1 MKLRLSLNLYRF
13 LLSQF
18 RTVSYTVSCM
28 VSLVVAA
35 EDNGTENW
43 DLVVQENDTV
53 VLDTVHTYT
62 DGILLEQ
69 GATLYLGCDDA
80 AGAGNINLEADKT
93 TLIINYRTDDVSFRT
108 PSLENTLVVAG
119 DTKITSGVTAKGETG
134 DAGRLTCDWRT
145 LTLSGG
151 VTGSGNL
158 SLYGYTYM
166 VKPTTRED
174 RDTTFNYVSA
184 IAVNEQNA
192 VTADGGTPDRFT
204 GTVYLKNEF
213 NYQPSTAQEINVYKD
228 KFVAGA
234 VQLTLVDNV
243 FSEATLNLTRDISS
257 DRTCGDNSNKGGR
270 EGKAVTSDN
279 ILVLSESSQIAIKSL
294 ESSFLDHAFLF
305 GYVDSNKYTMVT
317 TCMASYQQRNERWH
331 VRVVS
336 DGYTN
341 LVLED
346 NSDEVHVFSGSMGFA
361 HSYVTPGQ
369 AYVHAPSEDLTNGK
383 GGLPNKTIVA
393 ELPTNPGAG
402 SLGVEQLSLEKR
414 GLAAQYIHTA
424 KLVNLSV
431 LDGVLGFNNLSVS
444 GTLTLAGASTLRL
457 GVCETF
463 STGDSWVLID
473 GSKSTFESEV
483 VPEELRTNAELS
495 VGSGRLEVS
504 ATKLPAHGVLPTTS
518 RVEGSINLTE
528 GTEGSGITFNINGVM
543 PATEDYY
550 QYTLLD
556 VSDTLTLWDSTDI
569 TFNFSNVS
577 LASQYDA
584 NETYYLVS
592 ADAINVLK
600 DSSGLHLSGRTV
612 SLGSGYYGKLDIITG
627 KDKREYLAMNVVGDP
642 RRTWSGMLAND
653 YIWKHTEDKNDTPN
667 ALWKENRCFENGL
680 LVLFGNLYR
689 PEAWVEGSGALLDS
703 AQTVRVT
710 APLHGGNAVQASE
723 SGFAIDG
730 VAGAAVGYQKV
741 EIVGEVAPA
750 SIVIGANYTLDGAS
764 AKDATNYYFYGSGTI
779 REASESELHEAFKGG
794 ETSLTKMGKGT
805 AVIAT
810 NNSFEGGTVL
820 EGGRI
825 VMQRERALGTGQVYV
840 VNGAVLQADFADN
853 SEVFSALPSFNGEQ
867 MQTTVVRNRVRT
879 SVYVDPSA
887 PDYINLV
894 DARISNAHDK
904 KMVLTY
910 LEGGLDTVVTLYGH
924 SNASGQYSYAVFKV
938 LNPTGFSGTVKMDGN
953 LTGSDV
959 FRDLWDGDATNNVA
973 GGKVQMEIMTTAKAL
988 DANGGNWLNTTIDL
1002 SVENGTE
1009 RTVLALDALGDK
1021 NAASTQIAQV
1031 NALHGTGKDGK
1042 RMNSSV
1048 LSMSEEKAVTLQI
1061 LGTVRGDYDGVLGFG
1076 DFQKTVDYTDA
1087 PSGIGL
1093 EHHHYG
1099 RAGGAGTLNVL
1110 KEGNVTQS
1118 VNSAWLNEL
1127 KVTGGSFVVDEALA
1141 VRSIETTDANHLVV
1155 GTVHQSYPHTLVVG
1169 MGGILAIDSDASVDA
1184 FAGIGA
1190 GIPKR
1195 TEELIVGGEITTHE
1209 VAPEKFILFANG
1221 ATITAFNDWMTDA
1234 VRHETINGESVD
1246 IPVTIEFDTGATV
1259 TFNTHNYTPDAS
1271 INEENDEFERYNK
1284 SHTIQLLGEITGT
1297 DVNLIFNNELI
1308 SAAAQ
1313 AAGMAKLR
1321 EDGLGYTGAVGE
1333 ELGYVLINNHN
1344 DLTGHINVLSNTVL
1358 QVLESGAEADMNV
1371 RVAGSQAAMQLVEAG
1386 GRQYVQ
1392 DLALSQGG
1400 ALLLGGTKKTSLAG
1414 GDTASSVLDYVAE
1427 GIQLAA
1433 TNRYAEQDGHM
1444 THVYTDLTGTAVRI
1458 GGSADAVS
1466 EASGVHISTYVAG
1479 VTHEVE
1485 NTHLRN
1491 SVLQI
1496 NNGANANINNN
1507 VYVDVSSVVCGT
1519 AGSAADEAP
1528 MIRTGSIADF
1538 AAIAPVA
1545 AQDGVNTSSSTTVE
1559 LSVSGGTLYS
1569 DGSKGI
1575 YHVVA
1580 DQLQNINVEGTG
1592 LQLQFAGENF
1602 MAAASKTC
1610 ADYVAVQIAGAGQ
1623 FLYELDGADFSQAEW
1638 ILRGF
1643 DGSELTYVWV
1653 DSSVVEDYLGVA
1665 VSPNM
1670 LYFVVI
1676 PEPATAT
1683 LSLLAL
1689 AALAARRRR

>member
-1 MKLRLSLNLYRF
+1 M
-13 LLSQF
+13 
-18 RTVSYTVSCM
+18 
-28 VSLVVAA
+28 
-35 EDNGTENW
+35 
-43 DLVVQENDTV
+43 
-53 VLDTVHTYT
+53 
-62 DGILLEQ
+62 
-69 GATLYLGCDDA
+69 
-80 AGAGNINLEADKT
+80 
-93 TLIINYRTDDVSFRT
+93 
-108 PSLENTLVVAG
+108 
-119 DTKITSGVTAKGETG
+119 
-134 DAGRLTCDWRT
+134 
-145 LTLSGG
+145 
-151 VTGSGNL
+151 
-158 SLYGYTYM
+158 
-166 VKPTTRED
+166 
-174 RDTTFNYVSA
+174 
-184 IAVNEQNA
+184 
-192 VTADGGTPDRFT
+192 
-204 GTVYLKNEF
+204 
-213 NYQPSTAQEINVYKD
+213 
-228 KFVAGA
+228 
-234 VQLTLVDNV
+234 
-243 FSEATLNLTRDISS
+243 
-257 DRTCGDNSNKGGR
+257 
-270 EGKAVTSDN
+270 
-279 ILVLSESSQIAIKSL
+279 
-294 ESSFLDHAFLF
+294 
-305 GYVDSNKYTMVT
+305 
-317 TCMASYQQRNERWH
+317 
-331 VRVVS
+331 
-336 DGYTN
+336 
-341 LVLED
+341 
-346 NSDEVHVFSGSMGFA
+346 
-361 HSYVTPGQ
+361 
-369 AYVHAPSEDLTNGK
+369 
-383 GGLPNKTIVA
+383 
-393 ELPTNPGAG
+393 
-402 SLGVEQLSLEKR
+402 
-414 GLAAQYIHTA
+414 
-424 KLVNLSV
+424 
-431 LDGVLGFNNLSVS
+431 
-444 GTLTLAGASTLRL
+444 
-457 GVCETF
+457 
-463 STGDSWVLID
+463 
-473 GSKSTFESEV
+473 
-483 VPEELRTNAELS
+483 
-495 VGSGRLEVS
+495 
-504 ATKLPAHGVLPTTS
+504 
-518 RVEGSINLTE
+518 
-528 GTEGSGITFNINGVM
+528 
-543 PATEDYY
+543 
-550 QYTLLD
+550 
-556 VSDTLTLWDSTDI
+556 
-569 TFNFSNVS
+569 
-577 LASQYDA
+577 
-584 NETYYLVS
+584 
-592 ADAINVLK
+592 
-600 DSSGLHLSGRTV
+600 
-612 SLGSGYYGKLDIITG
+612 
-627 KDKREYLAMNVVGDP
+627 
-642 RRTWSGMLAND
+642 
-653 YIWKHTEDKNDTPN
+653 
-667 ALWKENRCFENGL
+667 
-680 LVLFGNLYR
+680 
-689 PEAWVEGSGALLDS
+689 
-703 AQTVRVT
+703 
-710 APLHGGNAVQASE
+710 
-723 SGFAIDG
+723 
-730 VAGAAVGYQKV
+730 
-741 EIVGEVAPA
+741 
-750 SIVIGANYTLDGAS
+750 
-764 AKDATNYYFYGSGTI
+764 
-779 REASESELHEAFKGG
+779 
-794 ETSLTKMGKGT
+794 
-805 AVIAT
+805 
-810 NNSFEGGTVL
+810 
-820 EGGRI
+820 
-825 VMQRERALGTGQVYV
+825 

-879 SVYVDPSA
+879 SVYVDPSD

-953 LTGSDV
+953 LAGSDV
-959 FRDLWDGDATNNVA
+959 FRDLWDDDATNNVA

-1141 VRSIETTDANHLVV
+1141 VRSIVTTDANHLVV
-1155 GTVHQSYPHTLVVG
+1155 GTVHQAYPHTLVVG

-1246 IPVTIEFDTGATV
+1246 IPVPIEFDTGATV

-1271 INEENDEFERYNK
+1271 INEKNDQFERYNK

-1371 RVAGSQAAMQLVEAG
+1371 RVEGSQAAMQLVEAG

-1427 GIQLAA
+1427 GIQLSA

-1491 SVLQI
+1491 AVLQI

-1580 DQLQNINVEGTG
+1580 DQLQNINVEGSG

-1623 FLYELDGADFSQAEW
+1623 FLYELNGADFSQAEW

-1643 DGSELTYVWV
+1643 DGTELTYVWV